1 MPESLTNDRQI
12 AALKPAAKRYER
24 VVGGTRGLLLIV
36 YPSGAKT
43 FVLRYV
49 AEGGERR
56 RLPLGAYPGLG
67 LSAAKDLAAG
77 LQVGVTG
84 GGDPAEERAARRLE
98 ARTGETLEELA
109 EAYWKAAA
117 VGLHGGRRKP
127 KRPRTIDNEQ
137 GLWRSHIKSQLGSR
151 RFAELR
157 RADIKAFMRELVTSG
172 RLRPASVASVGG
184 VLSNILAFAVYE
196 DRLESNPALGLTKPL
211 GWESRSRLFGDE
223 ALEKILAALAEASAI
238 RDEGVEREDPH
249 ARMGPTM
256 ALALRFLIL
265 TLGRR
270 SEIAGARW
278 SEIDLK
284 TATWTIPAERTK
296 SNRAHAVPLTD
307 DALDLLKQAKR
318 LPQALPPFVFPSPA
332 DAKRSLDPHAL
343 TRALSRLCKRLELA
357 AGSPHDIRRSGAT
370 TLTGERY
377 RIRRFIVGKV
387 LGHNPQDGAQVTSV
401 YDRNEYL
408 AEKREALVAWAR
420 HVRSLSEPRGVV
432 VSLAG
437 TKVAADR

>member
-12 AALKPAAKRYER
+12 AGLKPSAKRYER
-24 VVGGTRGLLLIV
+24 VVAGTRGLLLIV

-43 FVLRYV
+43 FALRYV

-67 LSAAKDLAAG
+67 LSAAKDLAAT

-98 ARTGETLEELA
+98 ARTGETVEELA
-109 EAYWKAAA
+109 EAYWQAAA
-117 VGLHGGRRKP
+117 VGLHGGRQKP
-127 KRPRTIDNEQ
+127 KRANTIAKEQ
-137 GLWRSHIKSQLGSR
+137 GIWRSHIKPQLGSR
-151 RFAELR
+151 RFTELR
-157 RADIKAFMRELVTSG
+157 RADIKAFVRSLVTSG
-172 RLRPASVASVGG
+172 RLRPASVAGVGG

-196 DRLESNPALGLTKPL
+196 DRLEANPAFGLTKPL
-211 GWESRSRLFGDE
+211 GWESRSRLFGDA
-223 ALEKILAALAEASAI
+223 ALEKILATLAEASAI
-238 RDEGVEREDPH
+238 REEGAEREDPR
-249 ARMGPTM
+249 ARMGPAM

-265 TLGRR
+265 TLCRR
-270 SEIAGARW
+270 SEVAGACW

-284 TATWTIPAERTK
+284 NATWTIPAERTK
-296 SNRAHAVPLTD
+296 ANRAHVVPLTD
-307 DALDLLKQAKR
+307 AALDLLDQASR
-318 LPQALPPFVFPSPA
+318 LPGAQSFVFPSPA
-332 DAKRSLDPHAL
+332 DPKRSLDPHAV

-357 AGSPHDIRRSGAT
+357 PGSPHDIRRSGAT

-387 LGHNPQDGAQVTSV
+387 LGHNPRDGAQVTSV

-408 AEKREALVAWAR
+408 AEKREALDAWAR
-420 HVRSLSEPRGVV
+420 HVRLLSGPRGVV
-432 VSLAG
+432 VSLTRTMG
-437 TKVAADR
+437 SDDR